1 MRAALTYA
9 DESEAPRSRSSA
21 MRCTVSLAA
30 TDSTLRSTSEPR
42 RWNSE
47 RNWAAT
53 ASARSR
59 SACSNECLRVL
70 YTDAEITATQSKTV
84 AANNRR
90 SFLRKL
96 IVSQPRV
103 VGQEQPKVDA
113 HPPAKGQPGRSRGDS
128 ILPWNP
134 AASRAPA
141 RSGRFRAANE
151 KVG

>member
-1 MRAALTYA
+1 MCAALTYA
-9 DESEAPRSRSSA
+9 DESDAPRSTSRA
-21 MRCTVSLAA
+21 MCCTVSLAA

-59 SACSNECLRVL
+59 SACSNECRMVL

-84 AANNRR
+84 TANNRR

-96 IVSQPRV
+96 IVSRPHG
-103 VGQEQPKVDA
+103 VGQGKLKLDA
-113 HPPAKGQPGRSRGDS
+113 HPQPKDQPAP
-128 ILPWNP
+128 
-134 AASRAPA
+134 
-141 RSGRFRAANE
+141 
-151 KVG
+151 